1 MSSQNASPDTLLLV
15 FIHGF
20 RGNDFTFKDFPE
32 RLRTVLTN
40 SIQALDVESIVY
52 PQYRT
57 QGELHEATVA
67 FCDWLVSAARDRR
80 QAQGPNGRILVILV
94 GHSMG
99 GLLAADAVLHFHD
112 KLPLHNSGPMATNS
126 SDLRELD
133 ATVLGLVAYDTP
145 FYGLNP
151 SLITDTA
158 LQRASQATAQV
169 SNYLP
174 ALGVAVPAV
183 TSFFGSSQT
192 TTARAAETSPST
204 GSKWSAGKWGALAVG
219 GFVASAAAAAVTY
232 SQREH
237 IQKGYE
243 YFTSHLS
250 FVGALFR
257 NQELHQRVD
266 QLVALEEVVFCGF
279 YVQLEKPTVPVRTFI
294 QLPPAK
300 TKHYFYPLPSPAED
314 EIEGHVTIFKP
325 ASNPHYYAMGDTTFA
340 ILIDAIKKHRESTK

>member
-1 MSSQNASPDTLLLV
+1 MSSRNASPDTLLLV

-20 RGNDFTFKDFPE
+20 RGDDFTFKDFPE

-40 SIQALDVESIVY
+40 SVQALDVESIVY

-57 QGELHEATVA
+57 QGELHEATIA
-67 FCDWLVSAARDRR
+67 FCNWLVSTAQDRR

-99 GLLAADAVLHFHD
+99 GLLAADAVLHFHN
-112 KLPLHNSGPMATNS
+112 KLHLTSDTVMTSS
-126 SDLRELD
+126 SDLRDLD
-133 ATVLGLVAYDTP
+133 AVVLGLVAYDTP

-183 TSFFGSSQT
+183 TSFFSSSQT
-192 TTARAAETSPST
+192 TTARAAETSNSM
-204 GSKWSAGKWGALAVG
+204 GSKWTTAKWGALAVG
-219 GFVASAAAAAVTY
+219 GLMASAAAAAVTY

-266 QLVALEEVVFCGF
+266 HLVALEEVVFCGF
-279 YVQLEKPTVPVRTFI
+279 YIQLEKPTVPVRTFI

-300 TKHYFYPLPSPAED
+300 TKRYFYPLSSPAED

-340 ILIDAIKKHRESTK
+340 ILVDALNKHRESTK